1 MKTALAC
8 VVLLTHAAF
17 CEEPLAQS
25 ARARVVEFCETELK
39 GDHAKR
45 VEYFQNSLR
54 DKSAVDFA
62 NEPVDLISGYKVL
75 SVEIKGNTAKVVVVY
90 DLIGELKNV
99 RYSGYPGLKVSPG
112 TWIDR
117 ADKLVAKRNQSFH
130 QTISLVLEPVSQRWF
145 ISKPQI
151 PRVSRKAVLDLLH
164 KEINEKQETLK
175 KNKGEALPHIEA
187 SLNWDLNKVK
197 LLEGMGPLSE

>member
-1 MKTALAC
+1 MRITLAC
-8 VVLLTHAAF
+8 VVLLTHSAF

-25 ARARVVEFCETELK
+25 ASARVVEFCETELK

-62 NEPVDLISGYKVL
+62 NEPVDLINGYKVI
-75 SVEIKGNTAKVVVVY
+75 SVDIKGNTAKVVVDY

-99 RYSGYPGLKVSPG
+99 RYSGYPGLKARPG

-117 ADKLVAKRNQSFH
+117 ADKLVVKRNQSFH
-130 QTISLVLEPVSQRWF
+130 QTISLTLEPVSRRWF
-145 ISKPQI
+145 ISKPQV
-151 PRVSRKAVLDLLH
+151 PKVSRKAVLDLLH
-164 KEINEKQETLK
+164 KEINERRETLK

-187 SLNWDLNKVK
+187 SLNWDLEKVK
-197 LLEGMGPLSE
+197 LLEGMEPLGQ